1 MASGTG
7 GTKPRDIMVMEVVG
21 GVVATLAD
29 VLSGSR
35 ITAAA
40 VWLQVQLAAASSSS
54 EHLHRAYQM

>member
-1 MASGTG
+1 
-7 GTKPRDIMVMEVVG
+7 MVMEVVG

-29 VLSGSR
+29 VPSGSR
-35 ITAAA
+35 ITAAAA